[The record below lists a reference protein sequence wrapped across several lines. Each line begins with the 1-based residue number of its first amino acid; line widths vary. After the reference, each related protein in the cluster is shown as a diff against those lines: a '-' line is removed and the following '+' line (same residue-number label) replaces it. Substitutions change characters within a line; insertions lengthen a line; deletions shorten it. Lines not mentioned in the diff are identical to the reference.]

1 MKMFED
7 ATQALQGHA
16 EDSEFSSIGECIPI
30 IKQLQ
35 SRLITLQREFPEAK
49 TWTGPTLSE
58 ATPIPSLN
66 PATAFITNYIN
77 NAFEKLAKYYGLTDA
92 LVWYTVGMV
101 MNPAVKWRYL
111 KW

>member
-1 MKMFED
+1 MFKD

-16 EDSEFSSIGECIPI
+16 EDSKFSSMGECIPI

-49 TWTGPTLSE
+49 TWTSPTLSE
-58 ATPIPSLN
+58 ATPVSSLN
-66 PATAFITNYIN
+66 PITAFIINCIN
-77 NAFEKLAKYYGLTDA
+77 NAFEKLAKYYGLTDT

-101 MNPAVKWRYL
+101 M
-111 KW
+111 